1 MGPLRILIADD
12 NPLIRHQLR
21 TLFEKHADWTIC
33 GEATD
38 GLEAVDKATSLR
50 PDVVL
55 LDISMPNL
63 DGLTAVP
70 LMREK
75 APDSAILILTFHES
89 LNLARIAANAGAWGY
104 ITRSL
109 LSTELIPT
117 LETLHAAI
125 EASKSTPAVGVRAR
139 KKVHRD

>member
-1 MGPLRILIADD
+1 MEPMRILIADD

-21 TLFEKHADWTIC
+21 TLLEKHADWTVC
-33 GEATD
+33 DEAAD
-38 GLEAVDKATSLR
+38 GLEAVEKAASLH

-63 DGLTAVP
+63 DGLTAAP

-89 LNLARIAANAGAWGY
+89 LNLARIAANAGVSGY
-104 ITRSL
+104 ITKSL
-109 LSTELIPT
+109 LSTDLIPT
-117 LETLHAAI
+117 LEALHAAV
-125 EASKSTPAVGVRAR
+125 ASSDSTTALSTNG
-139 KKVHRD
+139 